1 QAVVAL
7 GQLGL
12 QHLAV
17 LGPDVIEAVLLRRD
31 ADAALKALGVGGHVD
46 KGKLEMHRAVKE
58 VEKAA
63 PLLENSGLVLLEGE
77 LVVDVLNLDGA
88 GVVAVPHPAG
98 AVGKHPLKG
107 NGLLGGAGDA
117 VIAAGRF
124 HDAVDLLA
132 LSLAEQGLTGGLFAA
147 ELFEQC
153 ASPPPGRLPA
163 ASGRHSSCWCGKV
176 GLSAGQTGP
185 DKTAGPPPRAAGRCA
200 RTSQR
205 KRTGA

>member
-63 PLLENSGLVLLEGE
+63 PFLENGGLVLLQGQ
-77 LVVDVLNLDGA
+77 LIVDVLELDGA
-88 GVVAVPHPAG
+88 GVIAVPHPAG

-107 NGLLGGAGDA
+107 DGLLGGAGDA

-124 HDAVDLLA
+124 YDAVDLLA
-132 LSLAEQGLTGGLFAA
+132 LGLIEQGLICGLAA
-147 ELFEQC
+147 AGPFEQC
-153 ASPPPGRLPA
+153 ASPPPGCLPA
-163 ASGRHSSCWCGKV
+163 ASGRHSSCWCGKA

-185 DKTAGPPPRAAGRCA
+185 DKTALPPPRAAGRCA
-200 RTSQR
+200 HTSR
-205 KRTGA
+205 KRKTGA